1 MSKQQFDTGK
11 LFHAFSDLRFSSV
24 RIIQLR
30 LNCLTIL
37 NILSVGKLY
46 TQSSNDKYK
55 WYNLNELKA
64 PLLANRAILL
74 DFGEVQEMIRQN
86 GEDLVCQIYIHPGK
100 YLPSMANNHF
110 VYQRDFP
117 LREIIDHYIY
127 KIKESGID
135 DKFDRKYFP
144 PLFQDCQAPLKEVD
158 LKDTIFIFVALAT
171 GLFVAIL
178 VLFFEVSYRY
188 FVWRY

>member
-1 MSKQQFDTGK
+1 MR
-11 LFHAFSDLRFSSV
+11 LF
-24 RIIQLR
+24 
-30 LNCLTIL
+30 CLTIL
-37 NILSVGKLY
+37 KILSVGKLY

-55 WYNLNELKA
+55 WNSFTELKA
-64 PLLANRAILL
+64 PILANRAVLL
-74 DFGEVQEMIRQN
+74 DFGEVREMIRQN

-100 YLPSMANNHF
+100 YLPLMANNHF
-110 VYQRDFP
+110 IYQRDFP
-117 LREIIDHYIY
+117 LREMIDHYIY

-144 PLFQDCQAPLKEVD
+144 SLFQDCQSPLKEVD

-171 GLFVAIL
+171 GLFVAIFI
-178 VLFFEVSYRY
+178 LFVELSCRY